1 MNHVPTA
8 DTPRA
13 IAAMRTSPPSCWS
26 TPSLSSLSHNASNE
40 SGSAESSDNTSAT
53 NMRLGSKRKP
63 SLSNRHI
70 EGNAGGRSSTLR
82 ATFLTRPFGSDED
95 VIHHTLLLFART
107 EALRLHVE
115 HGPVA
120 PTQFDQLVVAPQL
133 DDFAVLQH
141 TDPVRVSHRR

>member
-70 EGNAGGRSSTLR
+70 EGNAGGKSSTLR

-95 VIHHTLLLFART
+95 VIHHAFLLFARA
-107 EALRLHVE
+107 EALGLQVE

-120 PTQFDQLVVAPQL
+120 SAEFDELVVRSQL
-133 DDFAVLQH
+133 HNFAVLQH
-141 TDPVRVSHRR
+141 TDAVCV